1 MHEND
6 PPDPLLLATMAP
18 HLLAVS
24 RDVTCARIAGELATL
39 EELADTMD
47 AVATIAQH
55 HAHEEPSHRDKLVA
69 FLRLSRESNRTYAQ
83 FSNLKADWSD
93 AALTAILEGESA
105 TTGQMPE
112 MAGI

>member
-6 PPDPLLLATMAP
+6 ALDPILLARMAP

-24 RDVTCARIAGELATL
+24 RDVTCFRIAGEIATL

-55 HAHEEPSHRDKLVA
+55 HVDEEPSHRDKLVA
-69 FLRLSRESNRTYAQ
+69 FLRLSRESNLAHAQ
-83 FSNLKADWSD
+83 LSSLKADWSA
-93 AALTAILEGESA
+93 AALTAICDAE
-105 TTGQMPE
+105 TGQMLE
-112 MAGI
+112 MAGV

>member
-6 PPDPLLLATMAP
+6 ALDPILLARMAP

-47 AVATIAQH
+47 AVATIAQR
-55 HAHEEPSHRDKLVA
+55 HAHEEPSHRNKLVA
-69 FLRLSRESNRTYAQ
+69 FLRLSRESNRAAAQ
-83 FSNLKADWSD
+83 LSNLRAEWSD
-93 AALTAILEGESA
+93 SALTAILESED
-105 TTGQMPE
+105 TRQMPE
-112 MAGI
+112 MAGV